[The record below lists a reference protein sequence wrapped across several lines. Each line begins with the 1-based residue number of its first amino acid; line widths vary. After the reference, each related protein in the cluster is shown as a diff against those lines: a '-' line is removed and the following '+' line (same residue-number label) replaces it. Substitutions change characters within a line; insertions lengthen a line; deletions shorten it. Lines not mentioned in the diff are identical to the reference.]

1 MAKPSALNVW
11 LMRVTTD
18 CRGDLCS
25 LPNAQPILKDCM
37 IDVVSAASLY
47 VFIAVL
53 GIPVILAGLIAGK
66 LKLYQ

>member
-37 IDVVSAASLY
+37 IDVVSASSLY
-47 VFIAVL
+47 VFIAVPV
-53 GIPVILAGLIAGK
+53 IPVLLAVLFSWK
-66 LKLYQ
+66 LKLYD

>member
-1 MAKPSALNVW
+1 
-11 LMRVTTD
+11 
-18 CRGDLCS
+18 
-25 LPNAQPILKDCM
+25 M

-47 VFIAVL
+47 VFIAVP